1 MMQTTENVT
10 IDHFS
15 LIVNTKPNTA
25 RITKNS
31 RSFWGTIR
39 TLENVLEE
47 PNTIFLKSDEYNVH
61 VILHDQKFYAT
72 FDWTILFCFQV
83 SYILDNVE
91 LGVNS
96 LGASVY
102 LLVSKKIV
110 DDPIFQGGVVEI
122 KKTSE
127 NVTVG

>member
-1 MMQTTENVT
+1 MMQIT
-10 IDHFS
+10 
-15 LIVNTKPNTA
+15 VNKKPNAA
-25 RITKNS
+25 RISINF
-31 RSFWGTIR
+31 RLFWGTIR

-91 LGVNS
+91 LGVNN

-122 KKTSE
+122 NKTSE